1 MYNVLIVDDENPALQ
16 MLKII
21 IDWEKLGFSIED
33 TAFNGRQALE
43 KYDRKHHDLVIT
55 DIQMPVMDGINLI
68 KELKKRKE
76 DQQVIILSCYEE
88 FSYAKAAVSLGVT
101 DYLIKDLLTEQD
113 LYSVLGKVKETLIS
127 QGQQRKDYLGNYVIK
142 EDYMFNMRNE
152 MLKSI
157 IADNIGDNEIQR
169 KLREFD
175 MNLDSRNY
183 ILLNIN
189 EDEMEQDDEL
199 QYYEKNIYHRCVIDT
214 INEIIEEDSYGR
226 INGGICAYIH
236 EGEYA
241 VLLKMNDFTSE
252 KHYLSDSYSVSSKIK
267 HEVTKLVGKSLT
279 IIVSKVF
286 NNLTHTYK
294 IYGQTKEMLKYR
306 FYYGRG
312 KILFHNTL
320 IRKVA
325 PVKPEKI
332 DEIFHTISR
341 YTDERKTN
349 ELLEQ
354 IEILYQ
360 DVAKGFLQYNYVGYI
375 STKFMEMIIKVCN
388 ENSIEYIDLF
398 GTDYLPIKDIYKMD
412 TVQDIKSWFQDI
424 FRKIIEIINEKSSGY
439 SLRVLQA
446 VNYID
451 NNFKEEI
458 SLNDISEELHINK
471 IYLSRIFK
479 EETNKT
485 VTEYIHSIR
494 IEESKKLIGNSHLKM
509 YEIAEK
515 VGYINI
521 QHFNSCFKKITG
533 MTPMKYKRNNKKS
546 S

>member
-21 IDWEKLGFSIED
+21 IDWEKLGFIIED
-33 TAFNGRQALE
+33 TAFNGREALE
-43 KYDRKHHDLVIT
+43 KYDKKHYDLVIT
-55 DIQMPVMDGINLI
+55 DIQMPVMDGIDLI
-68 KELKKRKE
+68 KELKKRKK
-76 DQQVIILSCYEE
+76 DQQIIILSCYEE
-88 FSYAKAAVSLGVT
+88 FSYAKAAVQLGVT

-127 QGQQRKDYLGNYVIK
+127 QGKLRKDYLSNYVIK
-142 EDYMFNMRNE
+142 EDYLFNIRNE

-157 IADNIGDNEIQR
+157 IADNIGENQILR
-169 KLREFD
+169 KLKEFD
-175 MNLDSRNY
+175 IKLDSENY

-189 EDEMEQDDEL
+189 EDEIEEDSKL

-214 INEIIEEDSYGR
+214 INEIIGEDSYGR
-226 INGGICAYIH
+226 IDGGVCAYIH
-236 EGEYA
+236 EGEYV
-241 VLLKMNDFTSE
+241 VLLKMHDFTSE

-279 IIVSKVF
+279 IIVSKTF
-286 NNLTHTYK
+286 NDLTDTCK
-294 IYGQTKEMLKYR
+294 IYEQTKEMLKYR
-306 FYYGRG
+306 FYYGKG
-312 KILFHNTL
+312 KILFHNTV
-320 IRKVA
+320 IKKVA

-332 DEIFHTISR
+332 DKIFDTIGR
-341 YTDERKTN
+341 YIDDRKIK

-354 IEILYQ
+354 IEMLYQ
-360 DVAKGFLQYNYVGYI
+360 DVSKGFLQYNYVGYI

-388 ENSIEYIDLF
+388 ENNIEYIELF
-398 GTDYLPIKDIYKMD
+398 GTEYLPIKTIYKME

-424 FRKIIEIINEKSSGY
+424 FSRIIKIINEKSSGY
-439 SLRVLQA
+439 SLRVIQA
-446 VNYID
+446 VNYIN
-451 NNFKEEI
+451 NNFEEEI

-479 EETNKT
+479 EETNMT

-494 IEESKKLIGNSHLKM
+494 IAESKKLIGNSHLKM

-515 VGYINI
+515 VGYMNI

-533 MTPMKYKRNNKKS
+533 MTPLKYKRNIKK
-546 S
+546 